1 MSGARRIGR
10 ATRDGGPC
18 AGRGGGPSTAGGGSA
33 PGLARN
39 DNLQAL
45 RGIAAALVFLLH
57 AMLIEQKYGQGAVL
71 IGRMGWLG
79 SVAVDLFFAISG
91 FIMVAITRDRFGAP
105 REAARFLLERAFR
118 IYPAY
123 WCVSAA
129 VLVVYLLKPGMV
141 NASQGGQVDVVAS
154 LLLLPQSVL
163 PLLSVGW
170 TLVHEL
176 YFYLVF
182 AALIALLPHGAGRS
196 WRLPAALALWAAAV
210 IGAQAWGA
218 AQAAPVWR
226 VAGDPL
232 TLNFIAGAAAALLL
246 PHVRAAWGPRLVI
259 AGLALFAL
267 GLTVVPATLEQVFF
281 DRPWRAAVCALPCAL
296 VTLGAVAA
304 NPRGAWPGQ
313 RLWVVLGDVSYSFYL
328 VHLLVLSLAGKLWSA
343 LLPPTAASAALLFG
357 TSFAVALLLA
367 HLGWRGVERPTQ
379 RWGKTLARRWLA
391 AGLTA
396 AEPATAHP
404 SAADPSVA
412 VPSSPGPAVADAAAA
427 ARVAPDASPARGG
440 VGAQPSARL
449 PVPAL
454 PAAPPLSCP
463 DAVALSAADARAP
476 RPSPAPAAAPADAA
490 AAPALCSPTA
500 QP

>member
-1 MSGARRIGR
+1 MSGARIGR

-18 AGRGGGPSTAGGGSA
+18 AGRGGRPSTAGGVSA

-91 FIMVAITRDRFGAP
+91 FIMVAITRERFGAP

-154 LLLLPQSVL
+154 LLLLPQSML

-210 IGAQAWGA
+210 IGAQAWDA
-218 AQAAPVWR
+218 AQAAPAWR

-232 TLNFIAGAAAALLL
+232 TLNFIAGTAAALVW
-246 PHVRAAWGPRLVI
+246 PHVRPAWGPRLVG

-267 GLTVVPATLEQVFF
+267 GLAVVPATLEQVFF

-313 RLWVVLGDVSYSFYL
+313 RLWVALGDVSYSFYL

-357 TSFAVALLLA
+357 ASFTVALLLA
-367 HLGWRGVERPTQ
+367 YLGWRGVERPTQ

-391 AGLTA
+391 AG
-396 AEPATAHP
+396 E
-404 SAADPSVA
+404 
-412 VPSSPGPAVADAAAA
+412 
-427 ARVAPDASPARGG
+427 
-440 VGAQPSARL
+440 
-449 PVPAL
+449 L
-454 PAAPPLSCP
+454 PAAMEEEGKIRP
-463 DAVALSAADARAP
+463 ASAPVPGRA
-476 RPSPAPAAAPADAA
+476 AAQTAAAPHAVTPAERPTRKRGALVPAPIDASA
-490 AAPALCSPTA
+490 ALPPVPQAPPHPGSTAGQPLASPSP